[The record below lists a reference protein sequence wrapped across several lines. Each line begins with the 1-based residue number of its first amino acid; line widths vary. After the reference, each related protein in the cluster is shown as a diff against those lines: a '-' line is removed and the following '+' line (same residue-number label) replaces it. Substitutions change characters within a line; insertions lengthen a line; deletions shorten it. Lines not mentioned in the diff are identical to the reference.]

1 MKKIPTP
8 ILKRGTRNKLEFSES
23 VEIHFE
29 DGRYV
34 VPKWWGRLPSF
45 RGIGMVDGI
54 RMVPFKYTEAR
65 AIVNK
70 DLDQTAITNAIRS
83 WRTRKPKEEN
93 SW

>member
-1 MKKIPTP
+1 LTLGPKI
-8 ILKRGTRNKLEFSES
+8 GTRNKLEFSES

-34 VPKWWGRLPSF
+34 VPRWWARLPSF

-93 SW
+93 PW

>member
-1 MKKIPTP
+1 
-8 ILKRGTRNKLEFSES
+8 
-23 VEIHFE
+23 
-29 DGRYV
+29 
-34 VPKWWGRLPSF
+34 
-45 RGIGMVDGI
+45 MVDGI